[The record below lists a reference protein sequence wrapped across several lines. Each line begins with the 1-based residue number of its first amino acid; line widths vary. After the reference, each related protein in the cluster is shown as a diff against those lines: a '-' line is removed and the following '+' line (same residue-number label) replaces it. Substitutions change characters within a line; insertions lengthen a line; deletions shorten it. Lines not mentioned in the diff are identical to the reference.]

1 MNLLITNVV
10 AIAVVGFLVLRRGRD
25 PHAGSVRSARWLRI
39 AGLIPLG
46 LQVAILLLFG
56 MGEMASGDPSG
67 AGHLLQVA
75 VTVLLGALAWMRPL
89 EGGIALFLCGVVAAI
104 GVVVAIVASGPLPEG
119 AVISSSGIIIPVP
132 QIVSGMLFFIART
145 LGRRATTRQADQVR

>member
-10 AIAVVGFLVLRRGRD
+10 TIAVVGFLVLRRGRD

-46 LQVAILLLFG
+46 FQVLIYLAFG
-56 MGEMASGDPSG
+56 IGEMASGELGG
-67 AGHLLQVA
+67 AMHLLQAIVIA
-75 VTVLLGALAWMRPL
+75 LLGALAWMRPL

-119 AVISSSGIIIPVP
+119 AVISSSGMIIPVP
-132 QIVSGMLFFIART
+132 QIVSGVLFFIART